1 MAMIRRFVEK
11 LLYVL
16 TLLVVV
22 TGAWALAAPASAG
35 AQVHIVKTEVP
46 DTFPSMIQGVVYDE
60 SGREVT
66 AALVEAFW
74 SGSLEAV
81 RSTQTND
88 RGFYTLHPLEAGTY
102 VVQVTGDGYQSMT
115 LETTV
120 RPGRFKDL
128 YFEGLQPAR
137 PGEQATGADPEA
149 AVGSETLATDF
160 PVLQAFHFLAPDVED
175 LHRIDFFPVPARL
188 AAPPALEAIDRST
201 SPFAMMEFGEPV
213 EETRASAEDSLD
225 KLLRLEERLRIAEEL
240 RLEEGTM
247 LRPEPPFPDY
257 AAEVA
262 TETAPTPNAPPTEA
276 PSLMDVLSGGG
287 AQPAIALPR
296 RVVEPNEPTVTHG
309 EANNDRFW
317 RLIRSSRAR
326 TARRN
331 VETAMAIRFPPPPR
345 IVVAQRGSER

>member
-1 MAMIRRFVEK
+1 MAMIRWVLQR

-16 TLLVVV
+16 TLPVVM
-22 TGAWALAAPASAG
+22 TGAWGVAASPSAG

-60 SGREVT
+60 AGREVT
-66 AALVEAFW
+66 AALVEASW
-74 SGSLEAV
+74 PGSIAVV
-81 RSTQTND
+81 RSTLTND
-88 RGFYTLHPLEAGTY
+88 RGFFTLHPLEAGTY
-102 VVQVTGDGYQSMT
+102 VVQVTRDGYQPMT

-128 YFEGLQPAR
+128 YFEGLQPMR
-137 PGEQATGADPEA
+137 PGEEA
-149 AVGSETLATDF
+149 AGAWVEALVDSESLAADF
-160 PVLQAFHFLAPDVED
+160 PELQAFHFRAPEVDD
-175 LHRIDFFPVPARL
+175 LHRIDFFPVPPPPEVPAGL
-188 AAPPALEAIDRST
+188 EADHAAPSA
-201 SPFAMMEFGEPV
+201 FAMMEFGDPV
-213 EETRASAEDSLD
+213 EETRASSEASLN

-240 RLEEGTM
+240 RLEEGRI

-262 TETAPTPNAPPTEA
+262 AEPDQSEPEPEGPTV
-276 PSLMDVLSGGG
+276 MDFLSGGG

-296 RVVEPNEPTVTHG
+296 RVVEPKEPTVTHG
-309 EANNDRFW
+309 EVNDDRFW

-326 TARRN
+326 TARRDY
-331 VETAMAIRFPPPPR
+331 EPSMAIRFPPPPR